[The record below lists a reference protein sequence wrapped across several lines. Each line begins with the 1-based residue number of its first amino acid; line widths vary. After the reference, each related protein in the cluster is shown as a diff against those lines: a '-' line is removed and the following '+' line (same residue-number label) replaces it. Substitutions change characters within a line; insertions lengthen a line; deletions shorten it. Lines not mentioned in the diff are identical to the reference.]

1 MRNGLFKLACI
12 FTMLALVLTGCS
24 LIEVDP
30 VMQAAEDTEKLNN
43 DYSKVI
49 VKYDGGEITKGELI
63 ADYYTQYTY
72 YAYMYSIYY
81 GTSISESEAQALAQS
96 VAQSYMNTTAVVN
109 KAEELGIALT
119 DDEIAEC
126 EEYAQTNYQES
137 YDSAYASAEGETEEL
152 RVQNAEYSLAA
163 QGISYDYY
171 YRQQEWDI
179 ILTKMQEQVMAE
191 SPELTEEELE
201 LKLAEQALT
210 DEQTYSEDRRSFET
224 DMTDESVCITWMPE
238 GYRTVKH
245 ILLIPSDE
253 ILEAYSDASSALT
266 TANTELA
273 NLNSEKLEVKN
284 GEAGEDARSEEE
296 IQDDIDAKKAE
307 IEVLEAEK
315 EACEAACIADVQDR
329 VDEIYARL
337 DAGDSFEEV
346 MAEYGEDPG
355 MQEGVSMTR
364 GYYVCA
370 SSEAWDY
377 SFRNAAMDLENV
389 GDYSEEPVVGSSGV
403 HIIYYNSDV
412 TPGAVAMD
420 DIREEF
426 TAMAQEEADNTYFN
440 TRCSEWVSA
449 LNPKYNINNFFSSE
463 D

>member
-30 VMQAAEDTEKLNN
+30 VMQAAENTEKLNE

-49 VKYDGGEITKGELI
+49 VKYDGGEITKGELV

-72 YAYMYSIYY
+72 YAYMYSMYY
-81 GTSISESEAQALAQS
+81 GTTISESEAQALAQS
-96 VAQSYMNTTAVVN
+96 VAQSYMNTTAVVK

-119 DDEIAEC
+119 DEEIAEC
-126 EEYAQTNYQES
+126 EEFARTSYQES
-137 YDSAYASAEGETEEL
+137 YDGAYESAEGDTDEL
-152 RVQNAEYSLAA
+152 RAQNAEYSLSV
-163 QGISYDYY
+163 QGVSYDYY
-171 YRQQEWDI
+171 YRQKEWDL
-179 ILTKMQEQVMAE
+179 ILTKVQENVMAE
-191 SPELTEEELE
+191 APELTEEELE
-201 LKLAEQALT
+201 LKLAEQTIT
-210 DEQTYSEDRRSFET
+210 DEQTYSEDRKSFET
-224 DMTDESVCITWMPE
+224 DMADENVCVTWMPE

-253 ILEAYSDASSALT
+253 ILEAYTAASSALT

-284 GEAGEDARSEEE
+284 GEAGEDARSEQE
-296 IQDDIDAKKAE
+296 IQADIDAKKAE
-307 IEVLEAEK
+307 IETLETEK
-315 EACEAACIADVQDR
+315 AACEADCIADVQDK
-329 VDEIYARL
+329 VDEVYAKL
-337 DAGDSFEEV
+337 DAGDSFEDV

-355 MQEGVSMTR
+355 MQEGVTMTR
-364 GYYVCA
+364 GYYVCDA
-370 SSEAWDY
+370 SEAWDY
-377 SFRNAAMDLENV
+377 NFRNAAMDLENV
-389 GDYSEEPVVGSSGV
+389 GDYSDEPVVGSSGV

-412 TPGAVAMD
+412 TPGAVALD

-426 TAMAQEEADNTYFN
+426 TASAQEESDNTYFN
-440 TRCSEWVSA
+440 AKCSEWVSA
-449 LNPKYNINNFFSSE
+449 LNPKYNINNFFSNE